1 MREVVV
7 FSILKRVIVG
17 HAGAAMLRLPA
28 VAGRFYPSNPNELA
42 ASVRRMSAARGDGAV
57 PAEIPVVAC
66 LVPHAGYMY
75 SGAVAGEVFGRIE
88 LPKKIVILGVRHFP
102 RGESAAILTSGA
114 WRTPLGDA
122 PIDTELA
129 MALRDACPRLR
140 EDLVAHSQEHS
151 LEVQIPFLQ
160 VLAPGFSFVPVAL
173 GTLRFDDLVRVGEAV
188 ARILS
193 AAKERVLLL
202 ATSDLNHYEDDA
214 TTRVKDAKAVE
225 RLLALDARGLFDVCR
240 EEKISM
246 CGLGPAVA
254 TITALR
260 AMGVTRG
267 ELVRYATSANVSGD
281 TSSVVGY
288 AGVVWGRAK

>member
-1 MREVVV
+1 
-7 FSILKRVIVG
+7 
-17 HAGAAMLRLPA
+17 MLRLPA
-28 VAGRFYPSNPNELA
+28 VAGRFYPGNPVELGA
-42 ASVRRMSAARGDGAV
+42 TVRRMSAPHDGDARADSGGEKISVA
-57 PAEIPVVAC
+57 AC

-75 SGAVAGEVFGRIE
+75 SGAVAGEVFGRIA

-102 RGESAAILTSGA
+102 RGESAAILSNGA

-129 MALRDACPRLR
+129 MALRDACPLLR
-140 EDLVAHSQEHS
+140 EDAVAHGQEHS

-173 GTLRFDDLVRVGEAV
+173 GTVRFDDLVRVGEAV
-188 ARILS
+188 ARVLL

-225 RLLALDARGLFDVCR
+225 KLLALDARGLFDICR
-240 EEKISM
+240 TEKISM

-260 AMGVTRG
+260 AMGVKGG

-288 AGVVWGRAK
+288 AGIVWGEKERSKDATK